1 MRRIAVTVTAM
12 LAVLGALWFGHAPPR
27 STSAYQRQ
35 AVQTVEFLHS
45 QTQTARLWA
54 AAVDRDVTTRQAA
67 SVALQEAENDAIATA
82 GRFAGWDP
90 PAGADSVRDTVTGLG
105 EEVVA
110 ALGGL
115 RIAAHRGRW
124 TDLDDLAAP
133 LPDLAAHLDT
143 VRNALIRTSPQ

>member
-1 MRRIAVTVTAM
+1 MQT
-12 LAVLGALWFGHAPPR
+12 LGYLR
-27 STSAYQRQ
+27 
-35 AVQTVEFLHS
+35 S

-54 AAVDRDVTTRQAA
+54 AAVNRDVTTRQAA
-67 SVALQEAENDAIATA
+67 SVALQEGENAAIATA

-90 PAGADSVRDTVTGLG
+90 PAGADGVRDTVTGLG

-124 TDLDDLAAP
+124 ADLDDLAAP
-133 LPDLAAHLDT
+133 LPDLADRLDT
-143 VRNALIRTSPQ
+143 VRGDLIRTSPR